1 MTPPR
6 SPEGEQGRGAAA
18 SAPGRPVATDEPR
31 SGSDDGAS
39 ASGGEQSGGDGPAT
53 GTRFSAVEIYE
64 NVKAAAEEELE
75 RPTSALFWSALAAG
89 LTIGFSF
96 VGGAYASTLV
106 GEEHRTAA
114 SAAVYPLGFIL
125 VVLARQQLFTENTLE
140 PVIPLLNDFSQR
152 LLVQV
157 ARLWAVVLV
166 ANMLGALIF
175 AIVAARTP
183 VLEGS
188 MLAALDRVAEH
199 ATEGGFW
206 TVAYRAVFAGWLIA
220 LMAWL
225 VASTHA
231 TGAQIVLVWL
241 TTAPIAAFG
250 FRHSIAGAVEAFY
263 RAARGSASWGSMVG
277 EFIVPAVL
285 GNIVGGVLLV
295 ALLNHA
301 QVAAEKAEKKEGKRG
316 G

>member
-1 MTPPR
+1 MTPSR
-6 SPEGEQGRGAAA
+6 SPEEEQGRGAPVA
-18 SAPGRPVATDEPR
+18 APG
-31 SGSDDGAS
+31 SGRAAGDGAS
-39 ASGGEQSGGDGPAT
+39 LPAGEQSGGDGPAT
-53 GTRFSAVEIYE
+53 GTRFSAAEIYE
-64 NVKAAAEEELE
+64 NVRAAAEEEIE
-75 RPTSALFWSALAAG
+75 RPTSALFWSAVAAG

-106 GEEHRTAA
+106 GEEHREAA
-114 SAAVYPLGFIL
+114 SAAAYPLGFL
-125 VVLARQQLFTENTLE
+125 FVVLARQQLFTENTLE
-140 PVIPLLNDFSQR
+140 PVIPLLNDFKR
-152 LLVQV
+152 RTLLQV
-157 ARLWAVVLV
+157 ARLWAVVLA

-175 AIVAARTP
+175 AVVAARTP
-183 VLEGS
+183 VLEGA
-188 MLAALDRVAEH
+188 MLTALDRVAEH

-231 TGAQIVLVWL
+231 TGAQIALIWL

-295 ALLNHA
+295 ALLNHG
-301 QVAAEKAEKKEGKRG
+301 QVSAERKGKGASG